1 MSKEELIK
9 KCNKVKETAGNTIP
23 FHSPEVAPALANEL
37 LAIKFEAI
45 RTFVNEEDDFIQ
57 SFNNAK
63 ETLESLVE
71 YYSMYFYVFL
81 PGKVSE

>member
-45 RTFVNEEDDFIQ
+45 RTFVNEEDDFIR
-57 SFNNAK
+57 SFNDAK
-63 ETLESLVE
+63 ESLENLVE
-71 YYSMYFYVFL
+71 YYGMYFFQ
-81 PGKVSE
+81 GKFPNR